1 MRQSF
6 IARFALA
13 SVATAAL
20 LCGDAGEA
28 AARASGLYDFRNMM
42 QPGYV
47 PPPPP
52 PGYGQMPPPAPYPY
66 QPPPAP
72 PVAQA
77 APPPAPAPQV
87 AGTRRGAAAP
97 EMSADYTTKG
107 PYVRLDL
114 GYSDSRSLKGNFDED
129 VRGSAAVQLGL
140 GYRFNPWLRFD
151 TAINYRGLYDRRI
164 SGSKIEVENLLV
176 LANLYWDIWRFG
188 GFTPYLM
195 GGIGGAWNNL
205 EDFNTG
211 LGKVQ
216 GDSRVDFAW
225 QIGGGISYDIT
236 RTLSLDLGYR
246 YVDAG
251 RIRSDNDGSA
261 NFFDPSE
268 NDRLTGRLRSHD
280 FMIGLRNQF

>member
-1 MRQSF
+1 MRQSY
-6 IARFALA
+6 LA
-13 SVATAAL
+13 SIGFASLAAAL
-20 LCGDAGEA
+20 LLMTAGEA
-28 AARASGLYDFRNMM
+28 KARASGLYDFRNMM
-42 QPGYV
+42 QPGYL
-47 PPPPP
+47 PPAPPA
-52 PGYGQMPPPAPYPY
+52 YGQMPPPAPYPY

-77 APPPAPAPQV
+77 APPPAPAPVPQV
-87 AGTRRGAAAP
+87 ANARRGMPASEVA
-97 EMSADYTTKG
+97 ADYTTKG

-114 GYSDSRSLKGNFDED
+114 GYSDSLSLKGNFDDD

-151 TAINYRGLYDRRI
+151 TAINYRGLYDRKI

-205 EDFNTG
+205 EDFNTS

-216 GDSRVDFAW
+216 GDSRIAFAW

-261 NFFDPSE
+261 GLFDPSE
-268 NDRLTGRLRSHD
+268 NDRLSGRLRSHD